1 MFSEGQF
8 LSPPPT
14 QNNPTIL
21 LPSHLG
27 QDDRMALTLETSE
40 KPLPGELL
48 ACSVQEDDSIC
59 LLLAASTHAV
69 LRTGSFDHKAEP

>member
-8 LSPPPT
+8 LSPPPA
-14 QNNPTIL
+14 QNNLTVL
-21 LPSHLG
+21 LPSHVG

-48 ACSVQEDDSIC
+48 VCAVQEGDSIC
-59 LLLAASTHAV
+59 LLLAASTPAV